1 VVVMVG
7 AVAAAVRLV
16 QGRRR
21 AAAVAAVVAGGGRWG
36 AGAGPGRAVVA
47 VFALR
52 RLHAVQSG
60 GGHRWAGGARRQAAL
75 VAIGV
80 RAGGF
85 VAHHRRRRHDNLAL
99 LAAPR
104 LAVCPLPAEHLSKGR
119 EGQVSRTS
127 GDATGQV

>member
-1 VVVMVG
+1 MVG
-7 AVAAAVRLV
+7 AVVAAVGLV
-16 QGRRR
+16 QGRWRV
-21 AAAVAAVVAGGGRWG
+21 AAVAVAGGGRWG
-36 AGAGPGRAVVA
+36 ADAGPGRAVVA
-47 VFALR
+47 VFSLG

-60 GGHRWAGGARRQAAL
+60 GGHPWAGGARRQAAL

-80 RAGGF
+80 RAGGYG
-85 VAHHRRRRHDNLAL
+85 VAHHRRRRQDDLAL

-104 LAVCPLPAEHLSKGR
+104 LAVRPLPAEHLSKGR